1 MQTAERTATQ
11 RLLDVARDPRPAV
24 EAWKAAR
31 PDRRVIG
38 VLPMNFPREL
48 VHAAGALA
56 VVVQDDQ
63 RPVTEG
69 RALLAEFYC
78 GYTRN
83 LADQAATGRLDL
95 YDAVLMADHC
105 IQLVGAADVVRMV
118 VPETPVRFGMLNS
131 ALDDSWADDRV
142 LVTLQQLRDDVEEL
156 TGRRVTDGALR
167 ESARAYNRCRA
178 LLRRLF
184 DERRAGNATFS
195 PTVLQ
200 GFVLAAMAMD
210 PVEFHDL
217 LVAAIDEAAAGGTR
231 DDGVRVHL
239 SGHLCHAP
247 RRELLEAIED
257 SGAVVVDDDLYVGRR
272 FVSADVDEVGDPL
285 VALGRWYRDRNV
297 AIPCPTRVQAD
308 ADWDAWLVD
317 ATGRSGAEAVIHLVP
332 KFCEP
337 HMLYYPELRKG
348 LDAAGIP
355 QLQLET
361 EHEGVPLESVRT
373 RVEALVERA
382 RRRRAQP
389 TVAPGTE
396 AVGTVPTGGPR

>member
-1 MQTAERTATQ
+1 MHTVERTATE
-11 RLLDVARDPRPAV
+11 RLLDVARDPRPSI
-24 EAWKAAR
+24 EAWKADH
-31 PDRRVIG
+31 PGRRVIG

-63 RPVTEG
+63 KPVTEG

-95 YDAVLMADHC
+95 YDAILMADHC

-131 ALDDSWADDRV
+131 ALDDAWADDRV
-142 LVTLQQLRDDVEEL
+142 QVTLRQLRADVEEL
-156 TGRRVTDGALR
+156 TGSPVTDDALR
-167 ESARAYNRCRA
+167 DNIRAHNRSRQ

-184 DERRAGNATFS
+184 DERRAGDATFS

-200 GFVLAAMAMD
+200 AFVLAAMAMD

-217 LVAAIDEAAAGGTR
+217 LREAVAEASAGRR
-231 DDGVRVHL
+231 DDRVRVHL

-272 FVSADVDEVGDPL
+272 FVSTDVAEDGDPIP
-285 VALGRWYRDRNV
+285 ALGAWYRERNV

-317 ATGRSGAEAVIHLVP
+317 ATGRSGAEAVIHLIP

-361 EHEGVPLESVRT
+361 EHEGMPLESVRT
-373 RVEALVERA
+373 RVEALVERV
-382 RRRRAQP
+382 RRRRADP
-389 TVAPGTE
+389 TVASS
-396 AVGTVPTGGPR
+396 TVVTGGTP